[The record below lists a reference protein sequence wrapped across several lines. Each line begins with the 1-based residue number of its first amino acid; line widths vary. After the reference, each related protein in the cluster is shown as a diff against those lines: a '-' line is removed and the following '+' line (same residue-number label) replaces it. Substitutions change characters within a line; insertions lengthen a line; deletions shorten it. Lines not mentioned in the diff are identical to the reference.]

1 MRRFFDCHFHVMT
14 FKEPNFGAFLSA
26 LNPASI
32 AGGGTKDY
40 IITAQSI
47 LKNELKDT
55 VENTITT
62 FSQPIGDTFLMME
75 KDLMG
80 AYRKSSNKGSYPN
93 LPYIRDGKL
102 HFRENVYDK
111 LMLCPLLMDFSQ
123 SQISLDSQYYPFN
136 ATDKI
141 TPYIKDT
148 IKGIRHYY
156 NSSSDGIFEFYP
168 LVGINPPVH
177 SEDFLENLLQTYVD
191 TSHTLHKER
200 SVRDEKAF
208 YGIKLYPPLGTD
220 PWPEDKNELHKM
232 RTLYSF
238 CEKYRIPIITHC
250 DDQGFRGVPL
260 KEAWHYTNPAS
271 WRSVLENYPSLII
284 DFAHVGKQYAILGRT
299 TSLIESMQV
308 RMKRLP
314 QSEWFYSLMKL
325 IQDFDNVYTDI
336 SFTGSYS
343 DFYTEMLNYFAT
355 ISDKE
360 REKIEDRMLF
370 GSDFSVNL
378 LKVESYANYYNIVE
392 SSPFS
397 DELVVKLSEIN
408 PMRFFSLTE
417 EANTIEDKK
426 KLRLPF
432 TKKSK

>member
-1 MRRFFDCHFHVMT
+1 M
-14 FKEPNFGAFLSA
+14 
-26 LNPASI
+26 
-32 AGGGTKDY
+32 
-40 IITAQSI
+40 
-47 LKNELKDT
+47 
-55 VENTITT
+55 
-62 FSQPIGDTFLMME
+62 
-75 KDLMG
+75 
-80 AYRKSSNKGSYPN
+80 
-93 LPYIRDGKL
+93 
-102 HFRENVYDK
+102 
-111 LMLCPLLMDFSQ
+111 
-123 SQISLDSQYYPFN
+123 
-136 ATDKI
+136 
-141 TPYIKDT
+141 
-148 IKGIRHYY
+148 
-156 NSSSDGIFEFYP
+156 
-168 LVGINPPVH
+168 H

-191 TSHTLHKER
+191 TSHTLHKVR
-200 SVRDEKAF
+200 SVRVEKAF

-220 PWPEDKNELHKM
+220 PRPEDKNELHKM

-397 DELVVKLSEIN
+397 DELVIKLSEIN
-408 PMRFFSLTE
+408 PIRFFSLSE
-417 EANTIEDKK
+417 ETNVVEDKK
-426 KLRLPF
+426 KLHLPF
-432 TKKSK
+432 TKKAK